1 MKKFQGFALNWKVK
15 ILDRKGL
22 DKILLLNFT
31 SSGSHAV
38 DGEKPPSSV
47 RLPAPKSPAR
57 ETQKK
62 LQDQEE
68 YVEHPPGSPCPP
80 AGSYGG
86 YHLSYEV
93 KKLM

>member
-1 MKKFQGFALNWKVK
+1 M
-15 ILDRKGL
+15 
-22 DKILLLNFT
+22 
-31 SSGSHAV
+31 
-38 DGEKPPSSV
+38 

-57 ETQKK
+57 DTRMKIVGGDSELGATGA
-62 LQDQEE
+62 
-68 YVEHPPGSPCPP
+68 PSPP